1 MQKGVFWCKFR
12 EKLSKVWGKKHSLR
26 WRLMGLVVIALIPV
40 VIALVVIATEQRR
53 QAIATAHQNSLF
65 LAKLAATNQQRLIDG
80 ARDILVTLS
89 QVPAIQNNDRAACL
103 FFLRNVLMHYPLYA
117 NFGAADR
124 NGNVFCMTLPQKF
137 PLNISDKTFFQQSLD
152 TGDFAVSDYQINPIN
167 SQAMITLAY
176 PILKDNEI
184 PLGVVFAELDLR
196 WLEQFILVASL
207 PKGSE
212 FRVIDQ
218 MGKVLAIYP
227 RRDEWIGRS
236 IPETELIPIIMKNQ
250 EGLIEARDQARVRR
264 LYAFTPLLSAKSDSY
279 FIVISIPAQEIL
291 AKPTQNLLL
300 TLIALITGA
309 MLALIVAWFGS
320 DYLILRQVN
329 ELVGATRMISQGNL
343 SVRALDLHQG
353 GELSELARAFNEMAN
368 TLEVRQ
374 REQLSSQE
382 QIKRQKDIAET
393 LARIAARLNA
403 NLELQGVFE
412 AVCDE
417 VLIALRVPM
426 VGILLVEEGETKFT
440 PYFRSHDDQDNDS
453 LFKSLPFVEIVKSV
467 DKDKPLILELKS
479 LTLAEKHAFS
489 WGRTLIVIAMQHEDK
504 LIGYLLVFVGERQ
517 TIEKDE
523 LTLLEGIAD
532 EAALAITNAK
542 LYQALKNE
550 EQARA
555 RLLSNIMTAQ
565 EEERRRIAREL
576 HDETSQTLTA
586 LLVGFDTLKMAYQLN
601 PERVERHL
609 QDLKRIT
616 EELLTNIH
624 RLIANLRPALLDDL
638 GLTAAIT
645 WYGDMRLTPLGI
657 EFDFDCDGLYERYPP
672 ALETALFRI
681 VQEAI
686 TNVIRHS
693 RATMVQIKLTQSDSV
708 VTLEIYDNGIGFDAQ
723 ILQNPQ
729 NDHGLGLL
737 GMQERATLL
746 GGQLEIKTAP
756 GEGTLIRIVIPLS
769 QIKVSH
775 EEN

>member
-1 MQKGVFWCKFR
+1 
-12 EKLSKVWGKKHSLR
+12 
-26 WRLMGLVVIALIPV
+26 MGLVVIALIPV

-53 QAIATAHQNSLF
+53 QAIATTHQNSLF

-417 VLIALRVPM
+417 VLLALGAPM
-426 VGILLVEEGETKFT
+426 VGILLVEEGGTKFT
-440 PYFRSHDDQDNDS
+440 PYFRSHDDQDNDP
-453 LFKSLPFVEIVKSV
+453 LFKSLPFAEIVMSV
-467 DKDKPLILELKS
+467 DEDKPLILELQS
-479 LTLAEKHAFS
+479 LTPAEKHAFS
-489 WGRTLIVIAMQHEDK
+489 WGQTLIVIAMQHEDK

-672 ALETALFRI
+672 AIETTLFRI
-681 VQEAI
+681 VQEAV

-693 RATMVQIKLTQSDSV
+693 RASIVHLKLTQTDSV
-708 VTLEIYDNGIGFDAQ
+708 VALEIRDNGVGFDPK
-723 ILQNPQ
+723 ILQNPKH
-729 NDHGLGLL
+729 DHGLGLL